1 MLVLAMRMSSIHL
14 SARPQLLREL
24 DEKKFKSVGLALL
37 MLLSTIASIEFVS
50 FTALAATDQDGDGLT
65 YGLE

>member
-1 MLVLAMRMSSIHL
+1 M
-14 SARPQLLREL
+14 
-24 DEKKFKSVGLALL
+24 GLALL

-65 YGLE
+65 YGLEYLI